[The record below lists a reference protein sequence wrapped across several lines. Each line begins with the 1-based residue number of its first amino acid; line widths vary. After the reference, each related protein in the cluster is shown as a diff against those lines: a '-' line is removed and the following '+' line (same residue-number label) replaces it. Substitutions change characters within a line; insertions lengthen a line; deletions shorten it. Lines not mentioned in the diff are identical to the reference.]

1 MKNILVIDDNAPF
14 RSTVLTALKRQGYEV
29 SEAGD
34 GVTGLAA
41 AFAQKPS
48 VILSDLKTGGRE
60 GFDLLKGLRAHPE
73 TSTIPVIFMTG
84 EPPKTDGRTGMDQ
97 GAEVYLKKP
106 FTMEQLLEMVQVR
119 LRRQDGIAPAVE
131 AQGHA
136 EPGGA
141 VEKPRLETE
150 FANPT
155 AGLASASGASK
166 EENGGDKRV
175 GESPRLSREEFK
187 DLFDNAHVGFHE
199 IDAEGRL
206 VRINDTELKMLGYS
220 GEELLGQFVWKIS
233 AEEEA
238 SRRSVLAKLNG
249 QTPPRGFGRMFRR
262 KDGSTFPVL
271 ISDRMLKRKDGSISG
286 IRSAVQDNTER
297 KRTKDEL
304 VQKRD
309 LLQALMNNLPDYI
322 YFKDADS
329 RFISINQALARH
341 LGLKHPDEAVG
352 KSDADF
358 FPAHLARQKLADE
371 QCLLANGTPIL
382 GLEEKS
388 DTASGAKWV
397 SSTKVPIRGSD
408 GKIIG
413 LVGISRDITERK
425 QSVLER
431 QRMEEQLRLAQKP
444 ESTAQPAAG
453 SAPEFNT
460 SSSPPKKNCSTLP

>member
-14 RSTVLTALKRQGYEV
+14 RAMVITALKRQGYEV
-29 SEAGD
+29 TEAAD

-48 VILSDLKTGGRE
+48 VIVSDVKTGRRE
-60 GFDLLKGLRAHPE
+60 GFDWLKGLRAHPE
-73 TSTIPVIFMTG
+73 TSAIPVIFMTG
-84 EPPKTDGRTGMDQ
+84 ETHMTDARTGMER
-97 GAEVYLKKP
+97 GADDYLKKS
-106 FTMEQLLEMVQVR
+106 FTMGQLQAAVQGC

-136 EPGGA
+136 EPMSA
-141 VEKPRLETE
+141 VENPRLETE
-150 FANPT
+150 VANPV
-155 AGLASASGASK
+155 AGLANTGESSK
-166 EENGGDKRV
+166 EENSGGQRV

-233 AEEEA
+233 ANEEV

-249 QTPPRGFGRMFRR
+249 QTPPCGFGRMFRR

-271 ISDRMLKRKDGSISG
+271 ISDRMLKQKDGSIRG

-297 KRTKDEL
+297 KRTKEEL
-304 VQKRD
+304 AQKRD

-322 YFKDADS
+322 YFKDANS

-397 SSTKVPIRGSD
+397 SSTKVPIHGSD

-425 QSVLER
+425 QSALER
-431 QRMEEQLRLAQKP
+431 QSIEAQLRQAQ
-444 ESTAQPAAG
+444 
-453 SAPEFNT
+453 
-460 SSSPPKKNCSTLP
+460 